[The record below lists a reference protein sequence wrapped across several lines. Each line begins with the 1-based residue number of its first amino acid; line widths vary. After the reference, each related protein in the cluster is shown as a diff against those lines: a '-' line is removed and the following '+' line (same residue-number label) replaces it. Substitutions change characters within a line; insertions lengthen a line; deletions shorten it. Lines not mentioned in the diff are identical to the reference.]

1 MRYASTGSPAA
12 SSWRRPGE
20 PREAPDVGAESGFS
34 LVEVLAALA
43 ILGLALGTLYPVFR
57 TALGLAGRADDHL
70 AGIELAQSLL
80 DQHTA
85 ERRAMPGS
93 SRGRQDRHSWT
104 VTVEPADAPRVPA
117 GAAGAHGSWRLQRI
131 VVTVT
136 WPPHGQAQLE
146 TLHLSAAR

>member
-20 PREAPDVGAESGFS
+20 PRQAPGDGAEGGFS

-80 DQHTA
+80 DQQTA
-85 ERRAMPGS
+85 ERRAMPGA
-93 SRGRQDRHSWT
+93 SRGKQGRHSWT
-104 VTVEPADAPRVPA
+104 VTVEPADGPSVP
-117 GAAGAHGSWRLQRI
+117 AAGAPARGTWRLQRI

-136 WPPHGQAQLE
+136 WPPQGQAQLE